1 MPWTFWATYIAKLAI
16 VGLVLAALYV
26 VARKLRETR
35 FFAHRAGRCV
45 SVVESAMLSQ
55 HVAIHLLRAGNRY
68 FLVGSAS
75 AAISVLVEL
84 APEDLAPAGADPRR

>member
-1 MPWTFWATYIAKLAI
+1 MPWTFWAAYIVKLAI
-16 VGLVLAALYV
+16 LGLVLATLYA

-35 FFAHRAGRCV
+35 LFAHRHGRCV

-55 HVAIHLLRAGNRY
+55 HAAIHLLRAGNRY

-84 APEDLAPAGADPRR
+84 APADLAVGAEPTR

>member
-1 MPWTFWATYIAKLAI
+1 MPWTFWAAYIVKLAI
-16 VGLVLAALYV
+16 LGLVLATLYA

-35 FFAHRAGRCV
+35 LFAHRPGRCV

-55 HVAIHLLRAGNRY
+55 HAAIHLLRAGNRY

-84 APEDLAPAGADPRR
+84 APADLAAGPEPTR

>member
-1 MPWTFWATYIAKLAI
+1 MPWSFWAAYIVKLAL

-35 FFAHRAGRCV
+35 FFAHRPGRCV
-45 SVVESAMLSQ
+45 SVVESTMLSQ
-55 HVAIHLLRAGNRY
+55 HAAVHLLRAGNRY

-84 APEDLAPAGADPRR
+84 APADLAAGPEPIR